1 MTLPL
6 AWLGDVLRDA
16 GLTVVETSGWQERS
30 ADSGEPPRPVGVLEH
45 HTATWASEDDPAPS
59 VQLCVDGRP
68 DLDGPLCHGLIGF
81 DGTVHLISAGRA
93 NHAGE
98 AKMSGPNPSGDGNVL
113 YVGFEWD
120 YQGVEQAPSTEQY
133 DAAVRATEAVL
144 NHLDRPADAARGHL
158 ETSVTGKIDP
168 GNVDLDG
175 FRADIAKIVTDER
188 KPRGSGGN
196 SVKGDSAKSGPG
208 PASPEQ
214 RAPEPRVPEQQS
226 SGWGDRERDIL
237 QRIEAELLGRRTS
250 RARSRAGGPSSAR
263 APSSG
268 CSWTWSTGCWRH
280 NQGPN
285 SRGPNNRAGKAFRPS
300 KGTRGS
306 GGTRSSRRAP
316 SKTPR
321 WQRIRRASRPPSRR
335 WRPSRPLRCWRNWC
349 RSSSRD
355 SPPRSSRPRRNSGP
369 TELRTARP
377 TAT

>member
-59 VQLCVDGRP
+59 VQLCIDGRP

-120 YQGVEQAPSTEQY
+120 YQGVEQSPSTEQY

-158 ETSVTGKIDP
+158 ETSVTGKTDP

-175 FRADIAKIVTDER
+175 FRADVAKIVTDER

-196 SVKGDSAKSGPG
+196 SAQGDSAQGNSAQGGSGP
-208 PASPEQ
+208 ATPEQ
-214 RAPEPRVPEQQS
+214 RVPEQQS

-237 QRIEAELLGRRTS
+237 QRIEAELLGRRDQQGEIQGWKTALGPRTVVGMLVDLVNGLLTPQPAPQQGAQQQGQQGTPAQQGDPRQRGHAEQQAGAQQNPAVAADPESIKAAFSALAPEQAAPLLAQLVQIQQS
-250 RARSRAGGPSSAR
+250 RQPTPQQQAQAQQRS
-263 APSSG
+263 
-268 CSWTWSTGCWRH
+268 
-280 NQGPN
+280 N
-285 SRGPNNRAGKAFRPS
+285 
-300 KGTRGS
+300 
-306 GGTRSSRRAP
+306 
-316 SKTPR
+316 
-321 WQRIRRASRPPSRR
+321 
-335 WRPSRPLRCWRNWC
+335 
-349 RSSSRD
+349 
-355 SPPRSSRPRRNSGP
+355 
-369 TELRTARP
+369 
-377 TAT
+377 

>member
-59 VQLCVDGRP
+59 VQLCIDGRP

-237 QRIEAELLGRRTS
+237 QRIEAELLGRRDQQ
-250 RARSRAGGPSSAR
+250 GEIQG
-263 APSSG
+263 
-268 CSWTWSTGCWRH
+268 WR
-280 NQGPN
+280 
-285 SRGPNNRAGKAFRPS
+285 
-300 KGTRGS
+300 
-306 GGTRSSRRAP
+306 
-316 SKTPR
+316 
-321 WQRIRRASRPPSRR
+321 
-335 WRPSRPLRCWRNWC
+335 
-349 RSSSRD
+349 
-355 SPPRSSRPRRNSGP
+355 
-369 TELRTARP
+369 TELGPRTVVGMLVDLVNGMLAPQPGTQQQGSQQPGRQGIPAQQGDPRQRGNAEQQAGAQQNPAVAADPESIKAAFSALAPEQAAPLLAQLVQIQQSRQP
-377 TAT
+377 TPQQQAQAQQRSN

>member
-30 ADSGEPPRPVGVLEH
+30 ADSGELPRPVGVLEH
-45 HTATWASEDDPAPS
+45 HTATWSSEDDPAPS
-59 VQLCVDGRP
+59 VQLCIDGRP

-120 YQGVEQAPSTEQY
+120 YQGVEQSPSAEQY

-144 NHLDRPADAARGHL
+144 NHLDRPADAARGHR
-158 ETSVTGKIDP
+158 ETSVTDKTDP

-188 KPRGSGGN
+188 QPQGSGGN
-196 SVKGDSAKSGPG
+196 SARSGSGAAGPG
-208 PASPEQ
+208 QPGPQQ
-214 RAPEPRVPEQQS
+214 RAPEQQS

-237 QRIEAELLGRRTS
+237 QRIEAELLGRRDQQGEIQGWKTALGPRTVVGMLVDLVNGLVAPQPGGQQPGAQQPGQQGIPAQQGDPRQRGNAEQQAGAQQNPAVAADPESIKAAFSALAPEQAAPLLAQLVQIQQS
-250 RARSRAGGPSSAR
+250 RQPTPQQQAQAQQRS
-263 APSSG
+263 
-268 CSWTWSTGCWRH
+268 
-280 NQGPN
+280 
-285 SRGPNNRAGKAFRPS
+285 
-300 KGTRGS
+300 
-306 GGTRSSRRAP
+306 
-316 SKTPR
+316 
-321 WQRIRRASRPPSRR
+321 
-335 WRPSRPLRCWRNWC
+335 
-349 RSSSRD
+349 D
-355 SPPRSSRPRRNSGP
+355 
-369 TELRTARP
+369 
-377 TAT
+377 